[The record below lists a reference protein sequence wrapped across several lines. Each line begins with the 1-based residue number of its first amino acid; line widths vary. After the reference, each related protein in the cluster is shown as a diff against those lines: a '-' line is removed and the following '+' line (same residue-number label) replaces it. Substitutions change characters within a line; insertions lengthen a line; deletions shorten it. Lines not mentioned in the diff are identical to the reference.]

1 MLETTGQQSWR
12 CSAAR
17 QHECALAM
25 GLAHHPTTCC
35 TPTRVRYLQQSD
47 WPHLLRLK
55 DAEAAEE
62 TCEAAVHA
70 YAAQS
75 NTCSRA
81 AYKERKLEETS
92 KKEVNESPL
101 NYYYMPTETTSIIIT
116 TTAAAPAPQL
126 RRTYT
131 HLYLYSCSHLY
142 LSLRHLLHS
151 RVDSHI

>member
-55 DAEAAEE
+55 DAEATEE

-70 YAAQS
+70 YAC
-75 NTCSRA
+75 TERA
-81 AYKERKLEETS
+81 GIRPRGFACEED
-92 KKEVNESPL
+92 ENEKAGGAVGEGGGEGE
-101 NYYYMPTETTSIIIT
+101 M
-116 TTAAAPAPQL
+116 
-126 RRTYT
+126 R
-131 HLYLYSCSHLY
+131 
-142 LSLRHLLHS
+142 
-151 RVDSHI
+151 